1 MKRGAL
7 TVPAFLLLTAWGL
20 GLAACGEKAKS
31 HDTLVIGMTQ
41 YPATLNPNIE
51 SMLAKTYVLA
61 MTTRPFTHHDT
72 EWKLVCALC
81 ETLPTLENGLAKPE
95 KLPSGK
101 TGVAVTYTIKQGATW
116 GDGTPV
122 TTKDVLFTYEVG
134 KHPASGVADG
144 ELYRR
149 ILKID
154 VKDEKTFTLHLD
166 RLTFDYNAI
175 NSFELLPAHI
185 ERANFKDPK
194 EYRQRTAYDTDSTNP
209 GLYFGPYRITAKETG
224 SRIVLEP
231 NPTWWGKK
239 PHFKKIVVQVIEKTA
254 ALEANLLSGSIDYIA
269 GELGLLLDQG
279 LAFEKRHGKDFDIE
293 FKPSLVYEHIDLN
306 LENPFLKDRRVR
318 EALILALDREE
329 LSNKLFEG
337 RQPVADSF
345 VHPLDWIHSKD
356 VPHYAHDPKKAA
368 ALLDAAGWAKR
379 DAEGFRINGDG
390 KRLAFELM
398 TTAGSRTRELVQ
410 QILQSQWRKAG
421 IDIRI
426 RNEPARVYFGE
437 TVTKRKYKAMAMFAW
452 LSAPEN
458 VPRLTLHSE
467 QITTAENNWSGQNYT
482 SYRNPEVDKLIDAI
496 EVELD
501 RTKRAKLWARL
512 QQVYAHDLPV
522 LPLYFRA
529 DPFVVPKWLKGI
541 RPTGHQDPTT
551 LWIEDWHPAKPEG

>member
-1 MKRGAL
+1 MAMRFPTLTRLAL
-7 TVPAFLLLTAWGL
+7 ILGTALGL
-20 GLAACGEKAKS
+20 GLAGCDDKTQS
-31 HDTLVIGMTQ
+31 RDTLVIGMTQ

-61 MTTRPFTHHDT
+61 MTRRPFTHHDPG
-72 EWKLVCALC
+72 WQLICALC
-81 ETLPTLENGLAKPE
+81 ETLPTLENGLAVPE
-95 KLPSGK
+95 SLPNGK
-101 TGVAVTYTIKQGATW
+101 KGIAVTYTIKQGAKW

-122 TTKDVLFTYEVG
+122 TTKDVEFTYEVG

-154 VKDEKTFTLHLD
+154 VKDARTFTLHLD
-166 RLTFDYNAI
+166 RLTFDYNSI
-175 NSFELLPAHI
+175 NTFQVLPAHI

-194 EYRQRTAYDTDSTNP
+194 EYRQRTAYDTDTTNP
-209 GLYFGPYRITAKETG
+209 GLYFGPYRITKKETG
-224 SRIVLEP
+224 SRIILEP

-239 PHFKKIVVQVIEKTA
+239 PYFKKIVVQIIEKTA
-254 ALEANLLSGSIDYIA
+254 ALEANLLSGSIGYIA
-269 GELGLLLDQG
+269 GELGLLVDQG
-279 LAFEKRHGKDFDIE
+279 LAFEKRHGKNFDIE

-318 EALILALDREE
+318 RALILALDRDE
-329 LSNKLFEG
+329 LSKKLFEG

-345 VHPLDWIHSKD
+345 VHPLDWVHSKD
-356 VPHYAHDPKKAA
+356 TPRYAFDPKKAA
-368 ALLDAAGWAKR
+368 DLLDAAGWAKR
-379 DAEGFRINGDG
+379 DGEGFRVNGDG
-390 KRLAFELM
+390 KRLTFELM

-437 TVTKRKYKAMAMFAW
+437 TVTKRKFKAMAMFAW
-452 LSAPEN
+452 LSAPES
-458 VPRLTLHSE
+458 VPRLTLHSD
-467 QITTAENNWSGQNYT
+467 QITTAANNWSGQNYT
-482 SYRNPEVDKLIDAI
+482 SYKNPEVDKLLDAI

-501 RTKRAKLWARL
+501 RDKRARLWARL
-512 QQVYAHDLPV
+512 QKIYAEDLPV

-529 DPFVVPKWLKGI
+529 DPFIIPKWLKGI
-541 RPTGHQDPTT
+541 KPTGHQDPTT
-551 LWIEDWHPAKPEG
+551 LWVEHWHAATP